1 MNIASTA
8 IREKA
13 LRTRIRSSLRDWA
26 SLALAPLG
34 QSPAR
39 HHLHMLTALEALTC
53 GETRRLMLLMPPG
66 SAKSTYASLLFPAWW
81 LARHP
86 TTSVITASHTAG
98 LAEHFGRGVRTLLDE
113 HGARLDITV
122 RQDARAAGRFLTEY
136 GGEYFAIGVHGA
148 VTGRRADLALIDD
161 PIRSR
166 IDAENPAAR
175 ERLWNWYRTELVTR
189 LKPNARTLL
198 VMTRWHTDDLAG
210 RLIAQGGWTV
220 LRLPALAESLD
231 PMDRQPGEALWPEW
245 EDCQALLEKQET
257 LGERGFAA
265 LFQQAPQAEGGR
277 LFDLSQI
284 PIIDLMPVGVAVRAW
299 DLAGVGEGHGDPDWT
314 AGVKLLRDDA
324 GRYVVEDVCR
334 VRKPSAEINALVLDV
349 AKQDG
354 EAVLVA
360 LPRDPG
366 QAGLYQISVLTAA
379 LAGFRV
385 LSSPEAGPKL
395 LRAERVASQIGVGNL
410 SLKRGRWNTAFLEEL
425 AAFPHGKKD
434 DQVDA
439 LSRAFGILITN
450 QRSAHYT
457 SLPFLG
463 R

>member
-1 MNIASTA
+1 
-8 IREKA
+8 
-13 LRTRIRSSLRDWA
+13 
-26 SLALAPLG
+26 
-34 QSPAR
+34 
-39 HHLHMLTALEALTC
+39 
-53 GETRRLMLLMPPG
+53 
-66 SAKSTYASLLFPAWW
+66 
-81 LARHP
+81 
-86 TTSVITASHTAG
+86 
-98 LAEHFGRGVRTLLDE
+98 
-113 HGARLDITV
+113 
-122 RQDARAAGRFLTEY
+122 
-136 GGEYFAIGVHGA
+136 
-148 VTGRRADLALIDD
+148 
-161 PIRSR
+161 
-166 IDAENPAAR
+166 
-175 ERLWNWYRTELVTR
+175 
-189 LKPNARTLL
+189 
-198 VMTRWHTDDLAG
+198 
-210 RLIAQGGWTV
+210 
-220 LRLPALAESLD
+220 
-231 PMDRQPGEALWPEW
+231 
-245 EDCQALLEKQET
+245 
-257 LGERGFAA
+257 
-265 LFQQAPQAEGGR
+265 
-277 LFDLSQI
+277 
-284 PIIDLMPVGVAVRAW
+284 
-299 DLAGVGEGHGDPDWT
+299 
-314 AGVKLLRDDA
+314 LLRDDA